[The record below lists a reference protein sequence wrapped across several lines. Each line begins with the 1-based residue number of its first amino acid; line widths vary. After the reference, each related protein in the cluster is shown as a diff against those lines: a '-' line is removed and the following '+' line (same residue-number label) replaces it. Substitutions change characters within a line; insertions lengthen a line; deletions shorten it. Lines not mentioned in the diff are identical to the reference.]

1 MGCDEER
8 LSGGLYP
15 VVSLP
20 SSFVSIYLGNRRGK
34 RTCRSCRTR
43 VSALKV
49 DELDGALRAPIQ
61 HVVRLD
67 VAVNEVKLL
76 VQDAEC
82 LKLIV
87 NVAMQSLAYSE

>member
-1 MGCDEER
+1 MCQH
-8 LSGGLYP
+8 L
-15 VVSLP
+15 
-20 SSFVSIYLGNRRGK
+20 RRKSPRK

-49 DELDGALRAPIQ
+49 DELDRALHAPIQ
-61 HVVRLD
+61 HVVWLD

-82 LKLIV
+82 LQLIV
-87 NVAMQSLAYSE
+87 NVANQSLVYNKQCSHVALQLGV